1 MSSIKKYITSCRL
14 FTVPALCLC
23 LFLVTL
29 PQTSCA
35 PTTPKP
41 TENITVTVPEGTQS
55 YGNPNL
61 LCTPTRWTDVAIF
74 FLANYVAHAATI
86 KSLPGEPTL
95 ATLIVHVAALMFP
108 LAGILRGVRAIRQC
122 AILADTPLKTA
133 AKAEALCV
141 VIRTPEWLPQ
151 RGDVVC
157 VSEIKF
163 HSQTPPSAQSR
174 IIREETQRTPSF
186 WIEANKDSF
195 LPSNSSF
202 KIKGRKVHG
211 ICRLPHGYALA
222 ILPLGARITEMWK
235 DQSEELEATYISSW
249 SQRLKDALKMQ
260 QRIRSQNDDS
270 SNPDT
275 RPEIELSSNYNLPKC
290 LVAIFQTLYASAT
303 LYETRGDQ
311 IQRYGYAAFG
321 LTVAPYLVMSIINLL
336 GTMLTPDYPCV
347 YLVRSEIMDEA
358 SRREGARFEGMVAT
372 LGSDPKKAWYYVE
385 FTIDENDR
393 MFIRSP
399 RESISQRGL
408 HDSTDV
414 VQGEVISLY
423 AISSRDDRSLIT
435 RHCASYL
442 AHETCLVI
450 SASPGFSDSLPLRD
464 DAGFLLRMLYS
475 THWWNTIRMTQYA
488 GLIIGLSPIAIN
500 GGLSHFNAGHSTI
513 AQRVWTMTWLAFG
526 VYYGLGVDLIPLYG
540 LKSASVS
547 APAIGGFVVVA
558 QMLMNYGRCVEIGG
572 VNF

>member
-1 MSSIKKYITSCRL
+1 MSSGKTNSIKKYLTSCRL

-23 LFLVTL
+23 LSLVTL

-41 TENITVTVPEGTQS
+41 TENITVTVPKGTQS
-55 YGNPNL
+55 YGSPNL

-86 KSLPGEPTL
+86 KSLPGESTL
-95 ATLIVHVAALMFP
+95 ATLLVHVAALIFP

-122 AILADTPLKTA
+122 AILSDDTPLKTA

-141 VIRTPEWLPQ
+141 VIRTQEWLPQ
-151 RGDVVC
+151 SGDVVRLD
-157 VSEIKF
+157 EIQF
-163 HSQTPPSAQSR
+163 HSQTRPSAQSR
-174 IIREETQRTPSF
+174 IDREEAQKRPSF
-186 WIEANKDSF
+186 WIEANNRWF
-195 LPSNSSF
+195 LPSNSSS
-202 KIKGRKVHG
+202 KIEDRKVHG

-222 ILPLGARITEMWK
+222 ILSPGARITEICK
-235 DQSEELEATYISSW
+235 DQREELEDTHISLW
-249 SQRLKDALKMQ
+249 CQRLKDKLKML
-260 QRIRSQNDDS
+260 RHIRSCCLISKDDDS
-270 SNPDT
+270 SSPDT
-275 RPEIELSSNYNLPKC
+275 RAAIELSSNYNLPKC
-290 LVAIFQTLYASAT
+290 VVAIFQTLYASAT

-358 SRREGARFEGMVAT
+358 SRREGAKFEGMVAT
-372 LGSDPKKAWYYVE
+372 FECDPKKVWHYVE
-385 FTIDENDR
+385 FTIDEYGR
-393 MFIRSP
+393 IFIRSP

-408 HDSTDV
+408 HDATDV
-414 VQGEVISLY
+414 VQMEI
-423 AISSRDDRSLIT
+423 ISRDAILPRDGRSLT
-435 RHCASYL
+435 EWQKASYL
-442 AHETCLVI
+442 ASESCLVI
-450 SASPGFSDSLPLRD
+450 SRCQGVGD
-464 DAGFLLRMLYS
+464 DLELHETLDRITLF
-475 THWWNTIRMTQYA
+475 A

-526 VYYGLGVDLIPLYG
+526 WFMGQSYDENLSYKLLF
-540 LKSASVS
+540 SAIYS

-558 QMLMNYGRCVEIGG
+558 QMLMSYGRCVDIDKA
-572 VNF
+572 NL